1 MECFKVNNKIIY
13 DSEKF
18 KTMLHYIISRC
29 ESQDN
34 FGRVVLYKLLYFSD
48 FNNYEKYEKPISG
61 ETYIRKR
68 MNPVPTHFL
77 SAITELINE
86 NKINE
91 KSEVVINY
99 SKYKYSSLAKP
110 NLNLLTKE
118 ELQVI
123 DDTINR
129 ILHYYSKEIS
139 EYSHGDIPWRLANEG
154 EALNYEAV
162 FYRDPEYSVR
172 DYNDN
177 L

>member
-1 MECFKVNNKIIY
+1 MNNIKIY
-13 DSEKF
+13 NFEKF

-29 ESQDN
+29 ESQEN

-68 MNPVPTHFL
+68 MGPVPTHF
-77 SAITELINE
+77 STAIGELINE

-91 KSEVVINY
+91 ISEVVINY
-99 SKYKYSSLAKP
+99 SKYEYSSLAKP
-110 NLNLLTKE
+110 DLNLLTKDE
-118 ELQVI
+118 QQVI
-123 DDTINR
+123 DDTINK
-129 ILHYYSKEIS
+129 ISHYYSKEIS

-172 DYNDN
+172 DYDDEI
-177 L
+177 